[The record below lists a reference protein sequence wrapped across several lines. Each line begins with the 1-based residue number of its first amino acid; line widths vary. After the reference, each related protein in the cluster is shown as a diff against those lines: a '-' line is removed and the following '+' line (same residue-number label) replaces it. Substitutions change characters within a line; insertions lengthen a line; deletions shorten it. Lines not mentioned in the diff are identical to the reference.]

1 MDSRHDVRRS
11 KVRIRVFIRMTAAIK
26 NKIDEAGLVTLDVS
40 ELVITGDRKE
50 LDLSVFL
57 DEGLIIRES
66 FLRKKLRTFEWGQFK
81 NCFVAITC
89 SKDVIIPPWSY
100 LLIQMNLRNIAKEVF
115 FCNLKTMDLLLFQKA
130 LTKLDM
136 NNYKNKR
143 VFLKVCSNNTIP
155 LVFLSLCV
163 SILTPHVKS
172 LFYGE
177 PCSSV
182 PLIKN

>member
-1 MDSRHDVRRS
+1 VDSGHDVRRS
-11 KVRIRVFIRMTAAIK
+11 KIRIRIFIKMADTIK
-26 NKIDEAGLVTLDVS
+26 NKIDEAGLLTLDVS
-40 ELVITGDRKE
+40 TLVVQGERKE
-50 LDLSVFL
+50 LDLLIFL
-57 DEGLIIRES
+57 DEGMIVKEAL
-66 FLRKKLRTFEWGQFK
+66 FRKKLQTFGWAQFK

-89 SKDVIIPPWSY
+89 SKDVIVPPWAY
-100 LLIQMNLRNIAKEVF
+100 LLIQVNLRNIAKEVF
-115 FCNLKTMDLLLFQKA
+115 FCNLQTMDMLLFQKA
-130 LTKLDM
+130 LIKLDM

-143 VFLKVCSNNTIP
+143 VFLKVCSGNTIP